1 MKLRKFKIKIQS
13 MDKYFNEFR
22 DAWKK
27 ASKEKKTDTEFDL
40 SLNFSDI
47 SQLNKVF
54 STQRLRIIEAIKR
67 KRPNSIRELSKI
79 LDREQSNV
87 QRDVQELA
95 NLGVIQLKRIRQKGQ
110 KRESLRPEYH
120 WDVFEIAVGE

>member
-13 MDKYFNEFR
+13 SNQYFDEF
-22 DAWKK
+22 
-27 ASKEKKTDTEFDL
+27 KKTWKNAAKKQKMDDEFELVL
-40 SLNFSDI
+40 SFSNI

-54 STQRLRIIEAIKR
+54 SAQRLRIIAAIKR
-67 KRPNSIRELSKI
+67 KKPNSIRELSKI

-95 NLGVIQLKRIRQKGQ
+95 NLGVIQLRRIKKIGQ
-110 KRESLRPEYH
+110 KRESLRPEYP
-120 WDVFEIAVGE
+120 WDIFEITVGE

>member
-22 DAWKK
+22 DAWEK
-27 ASKEKKTDTEFDL
+27 ASKGKKADTEFDL

-54 STQRLRIIEAIKR
+54 SAQRLRIIEAIKR